1 MNQPTTVLIV
11 DDHPLFREGVKAL
24 IKHEKRFEIVGEAD
38 KGDEA
43 LKQTKELKPRLVLM
57 DLSLPDK
64 DGFEVVREIKR
75 AVPDTVIVMLTMHS
89 LIDNVIDAFKA
100 GATGYVVK
108 DAASDHLL
116 KAMDAVLKGDYFMDA
131 AISRQ
136 VVEKLMRQS
145 EKRVVISDEAYEA
158 LTPREKEIM
167 TLLAEGNRAK
177 GIADKLCISPK
188 TVENHRCNIMRKLEV
203 HSGHELMKYAARIG
217 LIDIDQWKR
226 QR

>member
-1 MNQPTTVLIV
+1 MNQTTTVLIV

-24 IKHEKRFEIVGEAD
+24 IKPEKRYEVVGEAD
-38 KGDEA
+38 KGGEA
-43 LKQTKELKPRLVLM
+43 LQKTKKLKPGLVLM

-64 DGFEVVREIKR
+64 NGFDVVREIKS
-75 AVPDTVIVMLTMHS
+75 AIPETVIVMLTMHS
-89 LIDNVIDAFKA
+89 LIDNVVDAFKA

-116 KAMDAVLKGDYFMDA
+116 KAMDAVMKGDFFMDA

-136 VVEKLMRQS
+136 VVEKLMNQS
-145 EKRVVISDEAYEA
+145 ENRVVISDAAYEA

-167 TLLAEGNRAK
+167 VLLAEGNRAK
-177 GIADKLCISPK
+177 AIADKLCISPK

-203 HSGHELMKYAARIG
+203 HSSHELVKYAARIG
-217 LIDIDQWKR
+217 LIDVEQWKR
-226 QR
+226 

>member
-1 MNQPTTVLIV
+1 MNQTTTVLIV

-24 IKHEKRFEIVGEAD
+24 IKHEKRFEVVGEAD

-43 LKQTKELKPRLVLM
+43 LEQTKKLKPRLVLM

-64 DGFEVVREIKR
+64 DGFEVVREIKS
-75 AVPDTVIVMLTMHS
+75 AVPETVIVMLTMHS

-116 KAMDAVLKGDYFMDA
+116 KAMDAVLNGDYFMDA
-131 AISRQ
+131 AISKQ

-145 EKRVVISDEAYEA
+145 ENQAVVSDEAYEE
-158 LTPREKEIM
+158 LTPREKEILA
-167 TLLAEGNRAK
+167 LLADGNRAK
-177 GIADKLCISPK
+177 AIADKLCISPK
-188 TVENHRCNIMRKLEV
+188 TVENHRCNIMRKLDV
-203 HSGHELMKYAARIG
+203 HSGHELVRYAARIG

-226 QR
+226 